1 MEGYVNNVSVNLW
14 DRFYYYDNASVKYE
28 VSISMNRKYITDVN
42 KITTDVL
49 RVKTQINM
57 KDKKIVVLGNG
68 AADGDAVNKAQLD
81 GVGTKVTTVNKGVTQ
96 NKTDIAT
103 MNTNNGYYYF
113 TDQLKH
119 NNIDTVKFPAVSNN
133 DPYSADNNSEFL
145 MITLDGHYQI
155 IYTDFYTKG
164 RKRQFIIHDDTNGN
178 DLFVT
183 NLVNS
188 SGFSPITINTV
199 IPNTTD
205 NGFGHAKIKLY
216 IKKTLG
222 VKRY

>member
-1 MEGYVNNVSVNLW
+1 
-14 DRFYYYDNASVKYE
+14 
-28 VSISMNRKYITDVN
+28 
-42 KITTDVL
+42 
-49 RVKTQINM
+49 M

-81 GVGTKVTTVNKGVTQ
+81 AVGTKVTTVNKGVIQ

-155 IYTDFYTKG
+155 IYTGFYTKG